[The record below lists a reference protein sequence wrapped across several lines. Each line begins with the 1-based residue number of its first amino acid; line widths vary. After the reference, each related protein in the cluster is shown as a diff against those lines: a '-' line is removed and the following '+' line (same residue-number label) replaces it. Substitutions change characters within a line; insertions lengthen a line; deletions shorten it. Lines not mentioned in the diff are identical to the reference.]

1 MFSYQLVLHNKST
14 AHKIS
19 QPIHLFSR
27 DFTNGTALLHCDCE
41 CMCCSSAPPPRGQN
55 LCRQMSV
62 LILQG
67 WNYLYVFGYQE
78 KQIRPTKQNV
88 SNPTHAML
96 NAQTYS
102 GSIWW
107 RNMLSKPH
115 CTESRGQERTS
126 VQPRVFSYCSQVLK
140 HRRPV
145 KMDSPFMF
153 RDTWLLATTS
163 YFLCKKQKTGNKFVD
178 TN

>member
-27 DFTNGTALLHCDCE
+27 DFTNETVLLHCDCE
-41 CMCCSSAPPPRGQN
+41 CMCFSSA
-55 LCRQMSV
+55 V
-62 LILQG
+62 
-67 WNYLYVFGYQE
+67 GYQE